1 MRQAAQQGKLLEAG
15 SRRGDFYLLS
25 GVGQLRIEQE
35 QQQRDEREAARDR
48 QDGATP
54 RDLGASRRS
63 GADEIADEIA
73 SSLWMSE
80 VPGAPL
86 GLGLGLGSGLGLG
99 LGIGLGLGSAVSRR
113 YSAAAQR
120 SHSLRC
126 GVACASR
133 SECTSCACLELG
145 LG

>member
-80 VPGAPL
+80 VPGTP
-86 GLGLGLGSGLGLG
+86 
-99 LGIGLGLGSAVSRR
+99 RR
-113 YSAAAQR
+113 EQP
-120 SHSLRC
+120 
-126 GVACASR
+126 SR
-133 SECTSCACLELG
+133 SRSRSPSPLRPTPYQTRRGEP
-145 LG
+145 

>member
-1 MRQAAQQGKLLEAG
+1 MAELVTGSLPFRELRRQLRVVSQRGTSHYLRQAAQQGKLLEAG

-80 VPGAPL
+80 VPGTP
-86 GLGLGLGSGLGLG
+86 
-99 LGIGLGLGSAVSRR
+99 RR
-113 YSAAAQR
+113 EQP
-120 SHSLRC
+120 
-126 GVACASR
+126 SR
-133 SECTSCACLELG
+133 SRSRSPSPLRPTLTLT
-145 LG
+145 LHPHP